1 MAEEVEEIVE
11 EKPKGSK
18 LKIILGVVGFIVVLI
33 AVVFA
38 TLFFS
43 GYFSCFFV
51 SSNSFIKSLLV

>member
-38 TLFFS
+38 TLFFRAIS
-43 GYFSCFFV
+43 IP
-51 SSNSFIKSLLV
+51 NL